1 MIILKGSLLFL
12 HLVNVGSQQ
21 WVKDPQAFRFALCT
35 NESQERWDGVSQAVD
50 QIDLIASIWLF
61 KAGNSGKPLEISP
74 WGISSSYLET
84 QAEFYEQKICW
95 EACLPH
101 LV

>member
-1 MIILKGSLLFL
+1 M
-12 HLVNVGSQQ
+12 
-21 WVKDPQAFRFALCT
+21 KDPQAFRFAPYT
-35 NESQERWDGVSQAVD
+35 SESQERWDGVSQALD
-50 QIDLIASIWLF
+50 QIDLIVSIWLF
-61 KAGNSGKPLEISP
+61 KAGNCGKPLETSP

-101 LV
+101 LL